1 MDLDRRAADAWF
13 RRRGLPMVIHRRR
26 RGAGMLR
33 RSTPGLVF
41 LCLLDLLLA
50 GLLKLLDVPED
61 VIEAR
66 MRESG
71 LAYVLGVLALTFAVV
86 VVPVIAGRLMVKLLR
101 ALNRTR
107 VRLAVM
113 AATIGFWVLVLPLG
127 ERLTGLVSWDRA
139 LWVAVLTNLV
149 ALAVLMLLVRI
160 GVGSILT
167 WAARSAVAQV
177 RAIGTLASRALPLLL
192 LVVMFSFFTAE
203 LWQAV
208 EGLDPGRLWLV
219 IGFLVLIGAVFL
231 ASMLSDEMKE
241 LKSWTVEP
249 GSAVLRGTPFDDDAP
264 LDDDTAPV
272 RRRRAL
278 AKTERLNIALVL
290 FFAQAVQ
297 IVAFG
302 VLVFA
307 FFIVFG
313 VLILRPEVVTEF
325 AGRQSAPGTLLG
337 VPLPV
342 SSALVNVSLFLAVFS
357 GLYFA
362 ASTATDARYR
372 RSFFEPLLEDVKIS
386 LAARDIYLAHWADVR
401 RAEVVTLEAED
412 IP

>member
-107 VRLAVM
+107 LRLAVM

-249 GSAVLRGTPFDDDAP
+249 GAAVLRGTPFDDDAP

>member
-33 RSTPGLVF
+33 RSTPGVVF

-50 GLLKLLDVPED
+50 GLLKLLDLPED
-61 VIEAR
+61 VLQAR

-71 LAYVLGVLALTFAVV
+71 LAYVLGVLALTFAVI

-101 ALNRTR
+101 ALRRTR

-113 AATIGFWVLVLPLG
+113 AVTIGFWVLVLPLG
-127 ERLTGLVSWDRA
+127 ERLTGLVSWDHP
-139 LWVAVLTNLV
+139 LWVAVLTNAV

-167 WAARSAVAQV
+167 WAARSAVAQI

-208 EGLDPGRLWLV
+208 DGLNPGRLWLV

-241 LKSWTVEP
+241 LKSWTAEP
-249 GSAVLRGTPFDDDAP
+249 GAAVLRGTPFDDD
-264 LDDDTAPV
+264 TGPV
-272 RRRRAL
+272 KRRRAL

-307 FFIVFG
+307 FFVVFG
-313 VLILRPEVVTEF
+313 VLILRPEVVTAF
-325 AGRQSAPGTLLG
+325 AGRASAPGTLLG

-342 SSALVNVSLFLAVFS
+342 SSALINVSLFLAVFS

>member
-41 LCLLDLLLA
+41 LSLLDLLLA

-61 VIEAR
+61 VLAAR

-71 LAYVLGVLALTFAVV
+71 VAYVLGVLALTFAVV
-86 VVPVIAGRLMVKLLR
+86 VVPVIAGRLMAKLLR
-101 ALNRTR
+101 ALHRTR

-113 AATIGFWVLVLPLG
+113 AATIGFWLLVLPLG
-127 ERLTGLVSWDRA
+127 ERLTGLVSWEHP
-139 LWVAVLTNLV
+139 LWAAVLANLA

-208 EGLDPGRLWLV
+208 ERLTPGRLWLV
-219 IGFLVLIGAVFL
+219 VGFLVLIGAVFL
-231 ASMLSDEMKE
+231 ASMLSDEIKE

-249 GSAVLRGTPFDDDAP
+249 GAPVLRGTPFDDDTP
-264 LDDDTAPV
+264 PPD
-272 RRRRAL
+272 RRAL
-278 AKTERLNIALVL
+278 TKIERLNIALVL

-307 FFIVFG
+307 FFVVFG
-313 VLILRPEVVTEF
+313 VLILRPEVVTQF
-325 AGRQSAPGTLLG
+325 AGRESAPGTLLG

-342 SSALVNVSLFLAVFS
+342 SSALVNVSVFLAVFS

-372 RSFFEPLLEDVKIS
+372 RSFFEPLLEDVKVS

>member
-1 MDLDRRAADAWF
+1 
-13 RRRGLPMVIHRRR
+13 
-26 RGAGMLR
+26 MLR

-41 LCLLDLLLA
+41 LCLLDLLLS
-50 GLLKLLDVPED
+50 GLLRLLDVPQD
-61 VIEAR
+61 VLDAR
-66 MRESG
+66 MRDNG
-71 LAYVLGVLALTFAVV
+71 LAYALGTLTLTLAVI
-86 VVPVIAGRLMVKLLR
+86 VVPIVGGRLMAKLLR
-101 ALNRTR
+101 VLHRTR

-113 AATIGFWVLVLPLG
+113 AATYVFWVVVLPVG
-127 ERLTGLVSWDRA
+127 ERLTGLVPWEDP
-139 LWVAVLTNLV
+139 LWRAVLTNL
-149 ALAVLMLLVRI
+149 AAVVVLTLLVRTGI
-160 GVGSILT
+160 GSILS
-167 WAARSAVAQV
+167 WAAQSAVAQV

-208 EGLDPGRLWLV
+208 ERLSPGRLWLV
-219 IGFLVLIGAVFL
+219 VGFLTVIGALFM
-231 ASMLSDEMKE
+231 ASMLSDEVKE
-241 LKSWTVEP
+241 AKSWTLAP
-249 GSAVLRGTPFDDDAP
+249 GTSALRGTPFQDG
-264 LDDDTAPV
+264 TPV
-272 RRRRAL
+272 PERRAL
-278 AKTERLNIALVL
+278 SRSERSNIALVL

-297 IVAFG
+297 IVAYG

-401 RAEVVTLEAED
+401 RAEGVTLEAED

>member
-1 MDLDRRAADAWF
+1 MDLDRGAADAWF

-33 RSTPGLVF
+33 RATPGLVF
-41 LCLLDLLLA
+41 LCLLDLLLS
-50 GLLKLLDVPED
+50 GLLKLLDVSED
-61 VIEAR
+61 VLEAR
-66 MRESG
+66 MRGSG
-71 LAYVLGVLALTFAVV
+71 LAYVLGVLALTFAVII
-86 VVPVIAGRLMVKLLR
+86 VPMVAGRLMAKLLR
-101 ALNRTR
+101 MLHRTR

-113 AATIGFWVLVLPLG
+113 VATIGFWVLVLPLG
-127 ERLTGLVSWDRA
+127 ERLTGLVPWDDP
-139 LWVAVLTNLV
+139 LWLAVLTNLA
-149 ALAVLMLLVRI
+149 ALAGLMLLVRI

-208 EGLDPGRLWLV
+208 ERLSPGRLWLV
-219 IGFLVLIGAVFL
+219 VGFLTVIGAVFL

-249 GSAVLRGTPFDDDAP
+249 GAAALRGTPFDDDDDEP
-264 LDDDTAPV
+264 LPV
-272 RRRRAL
+272 RRTLSR
-278 AKTERLNIALVL
+278 TERLNITLVL

-302 VLVFA
+302 ALVFV

-313 VLILRPEVVTEF
+313 VLILRPEVVTVF
-325 AGRQSAPGTLLG
+325 AGRESAPGTLLG

-401 RAEVVTLEAED
+401 RAEVVTLEGED

>member
-26 RGAGMLR
+26 RGSGMLR

-50 GLLKLLDVPED
+50 GLLKLLDVPAE
-61 VIEAR
+61 VLAAR
-66 MRESG
+66 MRGSG
-71 LAYVLGVLALTFAVV
+71 LAYVLGALTLALAVV
-86 VVPVIAGRLMVKLLR
+86 VVPLVGGRLMAKLLR
-101 ALNRTR
+101 VLSRTR
-107 VRLAVM
+107 VRLALM
-113 AATIGFWVLVLPLG
+113 AATYVFWVVLLPLG
-127 ERLTGLVSWDRA
+127 ERLSGLVSWDDP
-139 LWVAVLTNLV
+139 LWMAVLTNIV
-149 ALAVLMLLVRI
+149 ALVVLMLLVRTGI
-160 GVGSILT
+160 GSILS
-167 WAARSAVAQV
+167 WAAESAVAQV

-208 EGLDPGRLWLV
+208 ERLSPGRLWLV
-219 IGFLVLIGAVFL
+219 VGFLVLIGAVFL
-231 ASMLSDEMKE
+231 ASMLSDEIKE

-249 GSAVLRGTPFDDDAP
+249 GATVLRGTPFDDD
-264 LDDDTAPV
+264 DTPTPG
-272 RRRRAL
+272 RRAL
-278 AKTERLNIALVL
+278 SRVERLNIALVL
-290 FFAQAVQ
+290 FLAQAVQ

-307 FFIVFG
+307 FFVVFG
-313 VLILRPEVVTEF
+313 VLILRPEVVTAF
-325 AGRQSAPGTLLG
+325 AGRESAPGTLLG

-342 SSALVNVSLFLAVFS
+342 SSALINVSLFLAVFS

>member
-1 MDLDRRAADAWF
+1 MDLDRQAADAWF

-26 RGAGMLR
+26 RGAGTLR
-33 RSTPGLVF
+33 RSTPGVVF
-41 LCLLDLLLA
+41 LCVLDLLLA
-50 GLLKLLDVPED
+50 GLLTLLDVPAE
-61 VIEAR
+61 VLEAR
-66 MRESG
+66 TRG
-71 LAYVLGVLALTFAVV
+71 NGIGYVLGVLALMLAVI
-86 VVPVIAGRLMVKLLR
+86 VVPMPAGRLMAKLLR
-101 ALNRTR
+101 RLSRPR

-113 AATIGFWVLVLPLG
+113 VATMVFWVVVLPLG
-127 ERLTGLVSWDRA
+127 KRLTGLVSWDEP
-139 LWVAVLTNLV
+139 LWAAVLTNVAALV
-149 ALAVLMLLVRI
+149 VLMLLVRI
-160 GVGSILT
+160 GIGSILS
-167 WAARSAVAQV
+167 WAAQSAVAQV

-208 EGLDPGRLWLV
+208 ERLSPGRLWLV
-219 IGFLVLIGAVFL
+219 VAFLTVIGAIFL

-241 LKSWTVEP
+241 LKSWALEP
-249 GSAVLRGTPFDDDAP
+249 GGVALRGTPFDDDDTPQGRRP
-264 LDDDTAPV
+264 LSRV
-272 RRRRAL
+272 
-278 AKTERLNIALVL
+278 ERLNIALVL
-290 FFAQAVQ
+290 FLAQAVQ

-302 VLVFA
+302 ALVFG
-307 FFIVFG
+307 FFVVFG
-313 VLILRPEVVTEF
+313 VLMIRPEVVTVF
-325 AGRQSAPGTLLG
+325 AGRESAPGVLLG

-342 SSALVNVSLFLAVFS
+342 SSALLNVSLFLAVFS

-401 RAEVVTLEAED
+401 TAEAVTLEAED

>member
-41 LCLLDLLLA
+41 LCLLDLLLS
-50 GLLKLLDVPED
+50 GLLRLLDVPQD
-61 VIEAR
+61 VLDAR
-66 MRESG
+66 MRDNG
-71 LAYVLGVLALTFAVV
+71 LAYALGTLTLTLAVI
-86 VVPVIAGRLMVKLLR
+86 VVPIVGGRLMAKLLR
-101 ALNRTR
+101 VLHRTR

-113 AATIGFWVLVLPLG
+113 AATYVFWVVVLPVG
-127 ERLTGLVSWDRA
+127 ERLTGLVPWEDP
-139 LWVAVLTNLV
+139 LWRAVLTNL
-149 ALAVLMLLVRI
+149 AAVVVLTLLVRTGI
-160 GVGSILT
+160 GSILS
-167 WAARSAVAQV
+167 WAAQSAVAQV

-208 EGLDPGRLWLV
+208 ERLSPGRLWLV
-219 IGFLVLIGAVFL
+219 VGFLTVIGALFM
-231 ASMLSDEMKE
+231 ASMLSDEVKE
-241 LKSWTVEP
+241 AKSWTLAP
-249 GSAVLRGTPFDDDAP
+249 GTSALRGTPFQDG
-264 LDDDTAPV
+264 TPV
-272 RRRRAL
+272 PERRAL
-278 AKTERLNIALVL
+278 SRSERSNIALVL

>member
-26 RGAGMLR
+26 RGSGVLR

-50 GLLKLLDVPED
+50 GLLKLLDVPAE
-61 VIEAR
+61 VLEAR
-66 MRESG
+66 MRGSG
-71 LAYVLGVLALTFAVV
+71 LAYVLGVLALMFAVV
-86 VVPVIAGRLMVKLLR
+86 VVPAVAGRLMARLLR
-101 ALNRTR
+101 VLSDIR

-113 AATIGFWVLVLPLG
+113 GVTIGFWLLVLPIG
-127 ERLTGLVSWDRA
+127 ERLTGLVSWDDP
-139 LWVAVLTNLV
+139 LWVAVLTNVV
-149 ALAVLMLLVRI
+149 ALAVLMFLVRI

-167 WAARSAVAQV
+167 WAARSAVQQV
-177 RAIGTLASRALPLLL
+177 RAIGMLASRALPLLL

-208 EGLDPGRLWLV
+208 ERLSPGRLWLV
-219 IGFLVLIGAVFL
+219 VGFLVLIGAVFL
-231 ASMLSDEMKE
+231 ASMLSDEIKE

-249 GSAVLRGTPFDDDAP
+249 GMTVLRGTPFDDD
-264 LDDDTAPV
+264 DTSPEPAMLS
-272 RRRRAL
+272 RAAL
-278 AKTERLNIALVL
+278 TRTERLNIALVL
-290 FFAQAVQ
+290 FLAQAVQ

-307 FFIVFG
+307 FFVVFG
-313 VLILRPEVVTEF
+313 VLILRPEVVTVF
-325 AGRQSAPGTLLG
+325 AGRESAPGTLLG

-342 SSALVNVSLFLAVFS
+342 SSALINVSLFLAVFS

>member
-1 MDLDRRAADAWF
+1 
-13 RRRGLPMVIHRRR
+13 
-26 RGAGMLR
+26 MLR

-249 GSAVLRGTPFDDDAP
+249 GAAVLRGTPFDDDAP

-401 RAEVVTLEAED
+401 RAEVVTLEVED

>member
-50 GLLKLLDVPED
+50 GLLKLLDVPQD
-61 VIEAR
+61 VLEAR
-66 MRESG
+66 MRDSG

-86 VVPVIAGRLMVKLLR
+86 VVPVVGGRLMAKLLR
-101 ALNRTR
+101 ALHRTR

-113 AATIGFWVLVLPLG
+113 VATIGFWVSMLPLG
-127 ERLTGLVSWDRA
+127 ERLTGLVPWSDP
-139 LWVAVLTNLV
+139 LWRAVLTNLA

-208 EGLDPGRLWLV
+208 ERLSPGRLWLV
-219 IGFLVLIGAVFL
+219 VGFLVVIGAVFL

-241 LKSWTVEP
+241 LMSWTLEP
-249 GSAVLRGTPFDDDAP
+249 GAAVLRGTPFDDDSP
-264 LDDDTAPV
+264 PPG
-272 RRRRAL
+272 RRVPAKATL
-278 AKTERLNIALVL
+278 TKTERLNIGLVL

-325 AGRQSAPGTLLG
+325 AGRESAPGTLLG

-342 SSALVNVSLFLAVFS
+342 SSALINVSLFLAVFS

-401 RAEVVTLEAED
+401 RTEVVTLEAED

>member
-1 MDLDRRAADAWF
+1 MDLDRPAADAWF

-26 RGAGMLR
+26 RGAGMVR

-50 GLLKLLDVPED
+50 GLLKLLDVPPD
-61 VIEAR
+61 VLEAR
-66 MRESG
+66 MRGNG

-86 VVPVIAGRLMVKLLR
+86 VVPVVAGRLMAKLLR
-101 ALNRTR
+101 VLSRAR

-113 AATIGFWVLVLPLG
+113 VATVGFWVLVLPLG
-127 ERLTGLVSWDRA
+127 ERLTGLVAWEDP
-139 LWVAVLTNLV
+139 LWVAVLTNIA

-208 EGLDPGRLWLV
+208 ERLSPGRLWLV
-219 IGFLVLIGAVFL
+219 VGFLVLIGAVFL
-231 ASMLSDEMKE
+231 ASMLSDEIKE

-249 GSAVLRGTPFDDDAP
+249 GAPVLRGTPFA
-264 LDDDTAPV
+264 DDDTPLPA
-272 RRRRAL
+272 RRAL
-278 AKTERLNIALVL
+278 SRVERFNIALVL
-290 FFAQAVQ
+290 FLAQAVQ

-307 FFIVFG
+307 FFVVFG
-313 VLILRPEVVTEF
+313 VLILRPEVVTVF
-325 AGRQSAPGTLLG
+325 AGRESAPGTLLG

-342 SSALVNVSLFLAVFS
+342 SSALINVSVFLAVFS

>member
-33 RSTPGLVF
+33 RSTPGVVF

-50 GLLKLLDVPED
+50 GLLKLLDVPAD
-61 VIEAR
+61 VLEAR

-71 LAYVLGVLALTFAVV
+71 VAYVLGVLVLTFAVV
-86 VVPVIAGRLMVKLLR
+86 VVPVVAGRLMAKLLR
-101 ALNRTR
+101 ALHRTR

-127 ERLTGLVSWDRA
+127 ERLTGLVSWEDP
-139 LWVAVLTNLV
+139 LWLAMLTNLA
-149 ALAVLMLLVRI
+149 ALALLTLLVRI

-208 EGLDPGRLWLV
+208 ERLSPGRLWLV
-219 IGFLVLIGAVFL
+219 VGFLTVIGAVFL
-231 ASMLSDEMKE
+231 ISMLSDEMTE

-249 GSAVLRGTPFDDDAP
+249 GAAVLRGTPFDDDDAP
-264 LDDDTAPV
+264 LP
-272 RRRRAL
+272 RRVAL
-278 AKTERLNIALVL
+278 SRMERLNITLVL

-302 VLVFA
+302 ALVFA
-307 FFIVFG
+307 FFVVFG
-313 VLILRPEVVTEF
+313 VLILQPEVVTEF
-325 AGRQSAPGTLLG
+325 AGRVSEPGTLLG

-342 SSALVNVSLFLAVFS
+342 SSALINVSLFLAVFS

>member
-50 GLLKLLDVPED
+50 ALLKLLDVPED
-61 VIEAR
+61 VLAAR
-66 MRESG
+66 MRGSG
-71 LAYVLGVLALTFAVV
+71 VGYVLGVLALTFAVV
-86 VVPVIAGRLMVKLLR
+86 VVPVIVGRLMAKLLR
-101 ALNRTR
+101 VVSRTR
-107 VRLAVM
+107 VRLAIM
-113 AATIGFWVLVLPLG
+113 AATIGFWLFVLPLG
-127 ERLTGLVSWDRA
+127 ERLTGLVSWDDP

-177 RAIGTLASRALPLLL
+177 RAIGMLASRALPLLL

-208 EGLDPGRLWLV
+208 ERLTPGRLWLV
-219 IGFLVLIGAVFL
+219 VGFLVLIGAVFL
-231 ASMLSDEMKE
+231 ASMLSDEIKE

-249 GSAVLRGTPFDDDAP
+249 GATVLRGTPFDDDTG
-264 LDDDTAPV
+264 LEQ
-272 RRRRAL
+272 RRRAL
-278 AKTERLNIALVL
+278 TKTERLNIALVL

-307 FFIVFG
+307 FFVVFG
-313 VLILRPEVVTEF
+313 VLILSPEVVTEF
-325 AGRQSAPGTLLG
+325 AGRESAPGTLLG

-342 SSALVNVSLFLAVFS
+342 SSALVNVSVFLAVFS

>member
-1 MDLDRRAADAWF
+1 MDLDRGAADAWF

-26 RGAGMLR
+26 RGAAMLR
-33 RSTPGLVF
+33 RSTPGVAF

-61 VIEAR
+61 VLEAR
-66 MRESG
+66 TRSSG
-71 LAYVLGVLALTFAVV
+71 LAYVLGVLALTLAVI
-86 VVPVIAGRLMVKLLR
+86 VVPVVAGRLMAKVLR
-101 ALNRTR
+101 TLRRTR

-113 AATIGFWVLVLPLG
+113 VATLGFWVLVLPLG
-127 ERLTGLVSWDRA
+127 ERLTGLVPWDDP
-139 LWVAVLTNLV
+139 LW
-149 ALAVLMLLVRI
+149 LAVLLDVVALVVLMVLVRLGI
-160 GVGSILT
+160 GSILS
-167 WAARSAVAQV
+167 WAAQSAAAQV
-177 RAIGTLASRALPLLL
+177 KAIGTLASRALPLLL

-208 EGLDPGRLWLV
+208 ERLSPGRLWLV
-219 IGFLVLIGAVFL
+219 IGFLTLIGAVFL

-249 GSAVLRGTPFDDDAP
+249 GAAALRGTPFDDDDP
-264 LDDDTAPV
+264 LPV
-272 RRRRAL
+272 RRAL
-278 AKTERLNIALVL
+278 SRTERLNIALVL

-302 VLVFA
+302 ALVFV
-307 FFIVFG
+307 FFLVFG
-313 VLILRPEVVTEF
+313 VLILRPEVVTAF
-325 AGRQSAPGTLLG
+325 AGRESAPGTLLG

>member
-13 RRRGLPMVIHRRR
+13 RRRGLPLVIDRRR
-26 RGAGMLR
+26 RGTAMLR

-41 LCLLDLLLA
+41 LSMLDLLLS
-50 GLLKLLDVPED
+50 GLLRLLDVPAD
-61 VIEAR
+61 VLEAR
-66 MRESG
+66 MRSTG
-71 LAYVLGVLALTFAVV
+71 VGYVLGVLALMLAVV
-86 VVPVIAGRLMVKLLR
+86 VVPVVAGRLMAKLLR
-101 ALNRTR
+101 LLTKTR
-107 VRLAVM
+107 VRLAV
-113 AATIGFWVLVLPLG
+113 IGAMIVFWMVLLPLA
-127 ERLTGLVSWDRA
+127 ERLTGLVSWDEP
-139 LWVAVLTNLV
+139 LWMAVLINI
-149 ALAVLMLLVRI
+149 AAFAVLMLLVRT
-160 GVGSILT
+160 GVGSILS
-167 WAARSAVAQV
+167 WAAQSAAAQV

-208 EGLDPGRLWLV
+208 ERLSPGRLWLV
-219 IGFLVLIGAVFL
+219 AGFLTLIGAVFL
-231 ASMLSDEMKE
+231 VSMLSDEMKE
-241 LKSWTVEP
+241 LKTWTVEP
-249 GSAVLRGTPFDDDAP
+249 GAVALRGTPFDDDDAP
-264 LDDDTAPV
+264 PPG
-272 RRRRAL
+272 RRPLSRA
-278 AKTERLNIALVL
+278 ERLNITLVL

-302 VLVFA
+302 ALVFG
-307 FFIVFG
+307 FFVVFG
-313 VLILRPEVVTEF
+313 VLMIRPEVVTVF
-325 AGRQSAPGTLLG
+325 AGRESAPGTLLG

-342 SSALVNVSLFLAVFS
+342 SSALLHVSLFLAVFS

-401 RAEVVTLEAED
+401 VAEPVTLEAED

>member
-26 RGAGMLR
+26 RGSGMLR

-50 GLLKLLDVPED
+50 GLLKLLDVPAA
-61 VIEAR
+61 VLEAR
-66 MRESG
+66 MRDSG

-86 VVPVIAGRLMVKLLR
+86 VVPVVAGRLMAKLLR
-101 ALNRTR
+101 ALHRTR

-113 AATIGFWVLVLPLG
+113 VVTIGFWVLVLPLG
-127 ERLTGLVSWDRA
+127 ERLTGLVSWDGP
-139 LWVAVLTNLV
+139 LWLAVLANLA

-177 RAIGTLASRALPLLL
+177 RAIGSLASRALPLLL

-208 EGLDPGRLWLV
+208 ERLSPRRLWLV
-219 IGFLVLIGAVFL
+219 VGFLVVIGAVFL

-241 LKSWTVEP
+241 LKSWTLEP
-249 GSAVLRGTPFDDDAP
+249 GAAVLRGTPFDDDTP
-264 LDDDTAPV
+264 PPG
-272 RRRRAL
+272 RRAL
-278 AKTERLNIALVL
+278 ARTERLNIGLVL

-325 AGRQSAPGTLLG
+325 AGRESAPGTLLG

-342 SSALVNVSLFLAVFS
+342 SSALINVSLFLAVFS

>member
-1 MDLDRRAADAWF
+1 MDLDRPAADAWF

-26 RGAGMLR
+26 RGAGMVR

-50 GLLKLLDVPED
+50 GLLKLLDVPPD
-61 VIEAR
+61 VLEAR
-66 MRESG
+66 MRGNG

-86 VVPVIAGRLMVKLLR
+86 VVPVVAGRLMAKLLR
-101 ALNRTR
+101 VLSRAR

-113 AATIGFWVLVLPLG
+113 VATVGFWVLVLPLG
-127 ERLTGLVSWDRA
+127 ERLTGLVSWEDP
-139 LWVAVLTNLV
+139 LWVAVLTNV
-149 ALAVLMLLVRI
+149 AALAVLMLLVRI

-208 EGLDPGRLWLV
+208 ERLSPGRLWLV
-219 IGFLVLIGAVFL
+219 VGFLVLIGAVFL
-231 ASMLSDEMKE
+231 ASMLSDEIKE

-249 GSAVLRGTPFDDDAP
+249 GASVLRGTPFA
-264 LDDDTAPV
+264 DDDTPLPA
-272 RRRRAL
+272 RRAL
-278 AKTERLNIALVL
+278 SRVERFNIALVL
-290 FFAQAVQ
+290 FLAQAVQ

-307 FFIVFG
+307 FFVVFG
-313 VLILRPEVVTEF
+313 VLILRPEVVTVF
-325 AGRQSAPGTLLG
+325 AGRESAPGTLLG

-342 SSALVNVSLFLAVFS
+342 SSALINVSVFLAVFS

>member
-33 RSTPGLVF
+33 RSTPGLMF

-50 GLLKLLDVPED
+50 GLVRLLDVPED
-61 VIEAR
+61 VLEAR
-66 MRESG
+66 MRETG
-71 LAYVLGVLALTFAVV
+71 LVYVLGVLALTSAVV
-86 VVPVIAGRLMVKLLR
+86 VVPLVGGRLMAKLLR
-101 ALNRTR
+101 TLRRTR

-127 ERLTGLVSWDRA
+127 ERFAGLVSWEDP
-139 LWVAVLTNLV
+139 LWAAVLVNLA

-177 RAIGTLASRALPLLL
+177 RAIGSLASRALPLLL

-208 EGLDPGRLWLV
+208 ERLTPGRLWLV
-219 IGFLVLIGAVFL
+219 AGFLVLIGAVFL

-249 GSAVLRGTPFDDDAP
+249 GAAVLRGTPFDDD
-264 LDDDTAPV
+264 DTTPPG
-272 RRRRAL
+272 RRAL
-278 AKTERLNIALVL
+278 SKMERLNLALVL

-313 VLILRPEVVTEF
+313 VLILQPEVVTEF
-325 AGRQSAPGTLLG
+325 AGRESAPGTLLG

-342 SSALVNVSLFLAVFS
+342 SSALINVSFFLAVFS

>member
-50 GLLKLLDVPED
+50 GLLKLLDVPQD
-61 VIEAR
+61 VLDAR

-71 LAYVLGVLALTFAVV
+71 LAYVLGVLALTFAVA

-101 ALNRTR
+101 ALSRTR

-127 ERLTGLVSWDRA
+127 ERLTGLVSWDNP
-139 LWVAVLTNLV
+139 LWAAVLTNLV

-219 IGFLVLIGAVFL
+219 VGFLVLIGAVFL

-249 GSAVLRGTPFDDDAP
+249 GAAVLRGTPFDDDTP
-264 LDDDTAPV
+264 FDDAEPA
-272 RRRRAL
+272 RARRAL

>member
-50 GLLKLLDVPED
+50 GLLKLLDVPEA
-61 VIEAR
+61 VLEAR

-71 LAYVLGVLALTFAVV
+71 LAYVLGVLALAFAVL

-127 ERLTGLVSWDRA
+127 ERLTGLVSWDNP

-167 WAARSAVAQV
+167 WAARSAVSQV

-203 LWQAV
+203 LWQTV
-208 EGLDPGRLWLV
+208 EGLNPGRLWLV

-249 GSAVLRGTPFDDDAP
+249 GAAVLRGTPFDDDTP
-264 LDDDTAPV
+264 PP
-272 RRRRAL
+272 RRRAL

-307 FFIVFG
+307 FFVVFG

-325 AGRQSAPGTLLG
+325 AGRESPPGTLLG

-342 SSALVNVSLFLAVFS
+342 SSALINVSLFLAVFS

-386 LAARDIYLAHWADVR
+386 LAARDIYLAHWADAR

>member
-33 RSTPGLVF
+33 RSTPGVVF

-50 GLLKLLDVPED
+50 GLLRLLDVPAD
-61 VIEAR
+61 VLEAR
-66 MRESG
+66 MRGSG
-71 LAYVLGVLALTFAVV
+71 IGYVLGVLALMLAVI
-86 VVPVIAGRLMVKLLR
+86 VVPMLAGRLMAKLLR
-101 ALNRTR
+101 RLSRTR

-113 AATIGFWVLVLPLG
+113 VATMVFWVALLPLG
-127 ERLTGLVSWDRA
+127 ERVIGLAPWSNP
-139 LWVAVLTNLV
+139 LWMAVLINIAALV
-149 ALAVLMLLVRI
+149 VLMLLVRI
-160 GVGSILT
+160 GIGSILT
-167 WAARSAVAQV
+167 WAAQSAVAQV

-208 EGLDPGRLWLV
+208 ERLSTGRLWLAV
-219 IGFLVLIGAVFL
+219 AFLTVIGAVFL

-249 GSAVLRGTPFDDDAP
+249 GAPALRGTPFDDDDPPPPGRRP
-264 LDDDTAPV
+264 LSKA
-272 RRRRAL
+272 
-278 AKTERLNIALVL
+278 ERLNITLVL

-302 VLVFA
+302 VLVFG
-307 FFIVFG
+307 FFVVFG
-313 VLILRPEVVTEF
+313 VLMIRPEVVTVF
-325 AGRQSAPGTLLG
+325 AGRESAPGTLLG

-342 SSALVNVSLFLAVFS
+342 SSALLNVSLFLAVFS

-401 RAEVVTLEAED
+401 IAEAVTLEVED

>member
-26 RGAGMLR
+26 RGAGVLR
-33 RSTPGLVF
+33 RSTPGVVF

-61 VIEAR
+61 LVDAR
-66 MRESG
+66 MRSSG
-71 LAYVLGVLALTFAVV
+71 LGYVLGVLALMLAVV
-86 VVPVIAGRLMVKLLR
+86 VVPVVAGRLMAKLLR
-101 ALNRTR
+101 NLHRTR

-113 AATIGFWVLVLPLG
+113 AVTLGFWVVLLPLG
-127 ERLTGLVSWDRA
+127 ERLTGLVSWGDP
-139 LWVAVLTNLV
+139 LWMAVLTNLA
-149 ALAVLMLLVRI
+149 ALVVLMLLVRI
-160 GVGSILT
+160 GIGSILT

-208 EGLDPGRLWLV
+208 ERLSPGRLWLV
-219 IGFLVLIGAVFL
+219 VGFLTVIGAVFL

-249 GSAVLRGTPFDDDAP
+249 GAVALRGTPFDDDAP
-264 LDDDTAPV
+264 SPG
-272 RRRRAL
+272 RRAL
-278 AKTERLNIALVL
+278 SKTERLNIALVL

-302 VLVFA
+302 ALVFV

-313 VLILRPEVVTEF
+313 ALMIRPEVVTEF
-325 AGRQSAPGTLLG
+325 AGRESAPGVLLG

-386 LAARDIYLAHWADVR
+386 LAARDIYLAHWADAR

>member
-249 GSAVLRGTPFDDDAP
+249 GAAVLRGTPFDDDAP

-401 RAEVVTLEAED
+401 RAEVVTLEVED

>member
-1 MDLDRRAADAWF
+1 
-13 RRRGLPMVIHRRR
+13 
-26 RGAGMLR
+26 MLR

-249 GSAVLRGTPFDDDAP
+249 GAAVLRGTPFDDDAP

>member
-41 LCLLDLLLA
+41 LSLLDLLLA
-50 GLLKLLDVPED
+50 GLLKLLDVPEE
-61 VIEAR
+61 VLAAR

-86 VVPVIAGRLMVKLLR
+86 VVPVIAGRLMAKLLR
-101 ALNRTR
+101 ALHRVR

-113 AATIGFWVLVLPLG
+113 AATIGFWLLVLPLG
-127 ERLTGLVSWDRA
+127 ERLTGLVSWENPFWA
-139 LWVAVLTNLV
+139 AVFANLV
-149 ALAVLMLLVRI
+149 ALAVLMLLVRV
-160 GVGSILT
+160 GLGSILT

-208 EGLDPGRLWLV
+208 ERLTPGRLWLV
-219 IGFLVLIGAVFL
+219 VGFLVLIGAVFL
-231 ASMLSDEMKE
+231 ASMLSDEIKE
-241 LKSWTVEP
+241 SKSWTVEP
-249 GSAVLRGTPFDDDAP
+249 GASVLRGTPFDDETPPPD
-264 LDDDTAPV
+264 
-272 RRRRAL
+272 RRAL
-278 AKTERLNIALVL
+278 TKIEHLNIALVL
-290 FFAQAVQ
+290 FLAQAVQ

-307 FFIVFG
+307 FFVVFG
-313 VLILRPEVVTEF
+313 VLILRPEVVTGF
-325 AGRQSAPGTLLG
+325 AGRESAPGTLLG

-342 SSALVNVSLFLAVFS
+342 SSALLNVSVFLAVFS

-362 ASTATDARYR
+362 ASTATDVRYR

-401 RAEVVTLEAED
+401 PPEKVTLEAED

>member
-41 LCLLDLLLA
+41 LSLLDLLLA

-61 VIEAR
+61 VLAAR

-71 LAYVLGVLALTFAVV
+71 VAYVLGVLALTFAVV
-86 VVPVIAGRLMVKLLR
+86 VVPVIAGRLMAKLLR
-101 ALNRTR
+101 ALHRTR

-113 AATIGFWVLVLPLG
+113 AATIGFWLLVLPLG
-127 ERLTGLVSWDRA
+127 ERLTGLVSWEHP
-139 LWVAVLTNLV
+139 LWAAVLANLA

-208 EGLDPGRLWLV
+208 ERLTPGRLWLV
-219 IGFLVLIGAVFL
+219 VGFLVLIGAVFL
-231 ASMLSDEMKE
+231 ASMLSDEIKE

-249 GSAVLRGTPFDDDAP
+249 GAPVLRGTPFDDDTP
-264 LDDDTAPV
+264 PPD
-272 RRRRAL
+272 RRAL
-278 AKTERLNIALVL
+278 TKIERLNIALVL

-313 VLILRPEVVTEF
+313 VLILRPEVVTQF
-325 AGRQSAPGTLLG
+325 AGRESAPGTLLG

-342 SSALVNVSLFLAVFS
+342 SSALVNVSVFLAVFS

-372 RSFFEPLLEDVKIS
+372 RSFFEPLLEDVKVS

>member
-1 MDLDRRAADAWF
+1 M
-13 RRRGLPMVIHRRR
+13 
-26 RGAGMLR
+26 
-33 RSTPGLVF
+33 
-41 LCLLDLLLA
+41 
-50 GLLKLLDVPED
+50 LKLLDVSEA
-61 VIEAR
+61 VLEAR

-71 LAYVLGVLALTFAVV
+71 LAYVLGVLALTVAVV
-86 VVPVIAGRLMVKLLR
+86 VVPVVGGRLMAKLLR
-101 ALNRTR
+101 AVHRIR

-113 AATIGFWVLVLPLG
+113 AVTIGFWVLVLPLG
-127 ERLTGLVSWDRA
+127 ERLTGLVPWDDP
-139 LWVAVLTNLV
+139 LWLAVLTNLA
-149 ALAVLMLLVRI
+149 ALAVLMLLVRV

-177 RAIGTLASRALPLLL
+177 RAIGMLASRALPLLL

-208 EGLDPGRLWLV
+208 ERLSPGRLWLV
-219 IGFLVLIGAVFL
+219 AGFLVVIGAVFL

-241 LKSWTVEP
+241 LKSWTLEP
-249 GSAVLRGTPFDDDAP
+249 GAAVLRGTPFDDDTP
-264 LDDDTAPV
+264 PPG
-272 RRRRAL
+272 RRAPAMTTL
-278 AKTERLNIALVL
+278 AKTERLNIGLVL
-290 FFAQAVQ
+290 FLAQAVQ

-313 VLILRPEVVTEF
+313 ALILRPEVVTVF
-325 AGRQSAPGTLLG
+325 AGRESAPGTLLG

-412 IP
+412 IPQ

>member
-41 LCLLDLLLA
+41 LSLLDLLLA

-61 VIEAR
+61 VLAAR

-71 LAYVLGVLALTFAVV
+71 VAYVLGVLALTFAVV
-86 VVPVIAGRLMVKLLR
+86 VVPVIAGRLMAKLLR
-101 ALNRTR
+101 ALHRTR

-113 AATIGFWVLVLPLG
+113 AATIGFWLLVLPLG
-127 ERLTGLVSWDRA
+127 ERLTGLVSWEHP
-139 LWVAVLTNLV
+139 LWAAVLANLV

-208 EGLDPGRLWLV
+208 ERLTPGRLWLV
-219 IGFLVLIGAVFL
+219 VGFLVLIGAVFL
-231 ASMLSDEMKE
+231 ASMLSDEIKE

-249 GSAVLRGTPFDDDAP
+249 GAPALRGTPFDDDTP
-264 LDDDTAPV
+264 PPD
-272 RRRRAL
+272 RRAL
-278 AKTERLNIALVL
+278 TKVERLNIALVL

-307 FFIVFG
+307 FFVVFG

-325 AGRQSAPGTLLG
+325 AGRESAPGTLLG

-342 SSALVNVSLFLAVFS
+342 SSALVNVSVFLAVFS

>member
-41 LCLLDLLLA
+41 LSLLDLLLA

-61 VIEAR
+61 VLAAR

-71 LAYVLGVLALTFAVV
+71 VAYVLGVLALTFAVV
-86 VVPVIAGRLMVKLLR
+86 VVPVIAGRLMAKLLR
-101 ALNRTR
+101 ALHRTR

-113 AATIGFWVLVLPLG
+113 AATIGFWLLVLPLG
-127 ERLTGLVSWDRA
+127 ERLTGLVSWENP
-139 LWVAVLTNLV
+139 LWAAILANLV

-208 EGLDPGRLWLV
+208 ERLTPGRLWLV
-219 IGFLVLIGAVFL
+219 VGFLVLIGAVFL
-231 ASMLSDEMKE
+231 ASMLSDEIKE

-249 GSAVLRGTPFDDDAP
+249 GAPALRGTPFDDDTP
-264 LDDDTAPV
+264 PPD
-272 RRRRAL
+272 RRAL
-278 AKTERLNIALVL
+278 TKIERLNIALVL

-307 FFIVFG
+307 FFVVFG

-325 AGRQSAPGTLLG
+325 AGRESAPGTLLG

-342 SSALVNVSLFLAVFS
+342 SSALVNVSVFLAVFS

>member
-26 RGAGMLR
+26 RGAGMVR

-61 VIEAR
+61 VLAAR
-66 MRESG
+66 MRDSG
-71 LAYVLGVLALTFAVV
+71 VGYVLGVLALTFAVV
-86 VVPVIAGRLMVKLLR
+86 VVPVIAGRLMAKLLR
-101 ALNRTR
+101 VPSRTR

-113 AATIGFWVLVLPLG
+113 AATIGFWLFVLPLG
-127 ERLTGLVSWDRA
+127 ERLTGLVAWDNP
-139 LWVAVLTNLV
+139 LWVAVLANLA
-149 ALAVLMLLVRI
+149 ALGVLMLLVRI

-208 EGLDPGRLWLV
+208 ERLTPGRLWLV
-219 IGFLVLIGAVFL
+219 AGFLVLIGAVFL
-231 ASMLSDEMKE
+231 ASMLSDEIKE

-249 GSAVLRGTPFDDDAP
+249 GAAVLRGTPFDDDTP
-264 LDDDTAPV
+264 PPD
-272 RRRRAL
+272 RRAL
-278 AKTERLNIALVL
+278 TKTERLNIALVL

-307 FFIVFG
+307 FFVVFG
-313 VLILRPEVVTEF
+313 VLILSPEVVTEF
-325 AGRQSAPGTLLG
+325 AGRESAPGTLLG

-342 SSALVNVSLFLAVFS
+342 SSALVNVSVFLAVFS

-362 ASTATDARYR
+362 ASTATDVRYR

>member
-41 LCLLDLLLA
+41 LSLLDLLLA

-61 VIEAR
+61 VLAAR

-71 LAYVLGVLALTFAVV
+71 VAYVLGVLALTFAVV
-86 VVPVIAGRLMVKLLR
+86 VVPVIAGRLMAKLLR
-101 ALNRTR
+101 ALHRTR

-113 AATIGFWVLVLPLG
+113 AATIGFWLLVLPLG
-127 ERLTGLVSWDRA
+127 ERLTGLVSWEHP
-139 LWVAVLTNLV
+139 LWAAVLANLV

-208 EGLDPGRLWLV
+208 ERLTPGRLWLV
-219 IGFLVLIGAVFL
+219 VGFLVLIGAVFL
-231 ASMLSDEMKE
+231 ASMLSDEIKE

-249 GSAVLRGTPFDDDAP
+249 GAPALRGTPFDDDTP
-264 LDDDTAPV
+264 PPD
-272 RRRRAL
+272 RRAL
-278 AKTERLNIALVL
+278 TKIERLNIALVL

-307 FFIVFG
+307 FFVVFG

-325 AGRQSAPGTLLG
+325 AGRESAPGTLLG

-342 SSALVNVSLFLAVFS
+342 SSALVNVSVFLAVFS

>member
-41 LCLLDLLLA
+41 LSLLDLLLA
-50 GLLKLLDVPED
+50 GLLKLLDVPEE
-61 VIEAR
+61 VLAAR

-86 VVPVIAGRLMVKLLR
+86 VVPVIAGRLMAKLLR
-101 ALNRTR
+101 ALRRAR

-113 AATIGFWVLVLPLG
+113 AATIGFWLLVLPFG
-127 ERLTGLVSWDRA
+127 ERLTGLVSWENP
-139 LWVAVLTNLV
+139 LWAAVLANLV
-149 ALAVLMLLVRI
+149 ALAVLMLLVRV
-160 GVGSILT
+160 GLGSILT

-208 EGLDPGRLWLV
+208 ERLTPGRLWLV
-219 IGFLVLIGAVFL
+219 VGFLVVIGAVFL
-231 ASMLSDEMKE
+231 ASMLSDEIKE
-241 LKSWTVEP
+241 SKSWTVEP
-249 GSAVLRGTPFDDDAP
+249 GAPVLRGTPFDDETPPPD
-264 LDDDTAPV
+264 
-272 RRRRAL
+272 RRAL
-278 AKTERLNIALVL
+278 TKIERLNIALVL
-290 FFAQAVQ
+290 FLAQAVQ

-307 FFIVFG
+307 FFVVFG
-313 VLILRPEVVTEF
+313 VLMLRPEVVTGF
-325 AGRQSAPGTLLG
+325 AGRESAPGTLLG

-342 SSALVNVSLFLAVFS
+342 SSALVNVSVFLAVFS

-401 RAEVVTLEAED
+401 SPEKVTLEAED